1 MWADET
7 TITTGEPMAVA
18 AAQTDLPSRP
28 GRRLLRRG
36 VPWLVLLLCCLAVAA
51 LAWRWAESAAT
62 EKLRLAGAQ
71 RLDSYAVS
79 LENLLSKYDFLPA
92 TVELKKDVIPLLQRP
107 DDEALR
113 AEVNP
118 YLEQVNRLSRSTTIY
133 IVNLQGLTQ
142 ASSNWRQ

>member
-1 MWADET
+1 
-7 TITTGEPMAVA
+7 MAA

-28 GRRLLRRG
+28 GRRLLRRLA
-36 VPWLVLLLCCLAVAA
+36 PWLLVLLCCLAVAV
-51 LAWRWAESAAT
+51 LAWRWTENAAT

-79 LENLLSKYDFLPA
+79 LENLLSKYDFLPG
-92 TVELKKDVIPLLQRP
+92 TLELNKDVIALLQRP
-107 DDEALR
+107 GDEAVR
-113 AEVNP
+113 AEVNA

-142 ASSNWRQ
+142 ASSNWREPDSLKTAGCRAPTR

>member
-1 MWADET
+1 
-7 TITTGEPMAVA
+7 MAA

-36 VPWLVLLLCCLAVAA
+36 APW
-51 LAWRWAESAAT
+51 
-62 EKLRLAGAQ
+62 
-71 RLDSYAVS
+71 LDSYAVS
-79 LENLLSKYDFLPA
+79 LENLLSKYDFLPG
-92 TVELKKDVIPLLQRP
+92 TLELNKDVIALLQRP

-113 AEVNP
+113 AEVNA

-142 ASSNWRQ
+142 ASSNWREPDSFVGDNVAF